1 MFKNMLQNRKN
12 QPIRQKSGEFLLT
25 QSHRYLSSLE
35 KELSK
40 QIDERFVK
48 TFYNLFITILMFRNR
63 PMGLLMIFSLIEVN
77 KELKN

>member
-1 MFKNMLQNRKN
+1 MFKNRKN

-25 QSHRYLSSLE
+25 QSHSYLPPLQ

-48 TFYNLFITILMFRNR
+48 TLSNLFIINANQ
-63 PMGLLMIFSLIEVN
+63 GLKMAQSVIPIGSN
-77 KELKN
+77 DLKKL